1 MIRNIDQV
9 DNMQMRSRSP
19 LTALLILCLSL
30 SGIGGHAH
38 SMFTAAGSGEI
49 QIHDSEMAGM
59 SHHDGYE
66 MPGSTTSTAGEDESC
81 CPDQASCHCSAIPQ
95 FFGASNQTPPLNL
108 VLALR
113 SPKTF
118 DFIFD
123 IVPPPPKPA

>member
-9 DNMQMRSRSP
+9 DNLRSRSP

-38 SMFTAAGSGEI
+38 AMFTAADSGEI
-49 QIHDSEMAGM
+49 QIHDSETAVIP
-59 SHHDGYE
+59 HHDGHQ
-66 MPGSTTSTAGEDESC
+66 MPGSMMPVGGADESC

-123 IVPPPPKPA
+123 IVPPPPKKS